1 MNKFQLQF
9 FCCAE
14 PNMWS
19 KISEKRCFSL
29 MISAAAARHLD
40 NSLANRAFGVY
51 GAAIDVW
58 PDDWAV
64 FACMA

>member
-1 MNKFQLQF
+1 
-9 FCCAE
+9 
-14 PNMWS
+14 MWS